1 MSNYMVHRQLK
12 IIRKQNELSQQQVA
26 DLLGISR
33 SAYCGYETGRRS
45 PDVATI
51 IKLSEFY
58 RLPLDKFFEKR
69 IPAEY
74 VYDDDY
80 YEGQADTRYLSQ
92 LSKEERD
99 LIVKFR
105 TLDDEKKQEFFK
117 LITDKK

>member
-105 TLDDEKKQEFFK
+105 MLDDEKKQEFFK

>member
-80 YEGQADTRYLSQ
+80 YEGQADIRYLSQ

-105 TLDDEKKQEFFK
+105 MLDDEKKQEFFK
-117 LITDKK
+117 LIIDKK

>member
-105 TLDDEKKQEFFK
+105 MLDD
-117 LITDKK
+117 

>member
-1 MSNYMVHRQLK
+1 MSNYMVHRLLK

-105 TLDDEKKQEFFK
+105 MLDDEKKQEFFK
-117 LITDKK
+117 LIIDKK